1 MSEEMT
7 HCPKCDTKLIRE
19 HKCFFLEKIH
29 GFHDG
34 LICTKC
40 PALYG
45 TKEVRDYLNSLN
57 WKDDFME
64 QFNNQSEINSD
75 DIDINIYKNEQ
86 NQSCIQI
93 PNGREVLVETML
105 KDIEQQL
112 SYSVKGFNLSELLT
126 KYPDISKTIKDQY

>member
-45 TKEVRDYLNSLN
+45 TKEVRDYLDILLYLI
-57 WKDDFME
+57 E
-64 QFNNQSEINSD
+64 HSE
-75 DIDINIYKNEQ
+75 E
-86 NQSCIQI
+86 
-93 PNGREVLVETML
+93 REE
-105 KDIEQQL
+105 
-112 SYSVKGFNLSELLT
+112 
-126 KYPDISKTIKDQY
+126 